1 MLPTESFMGDLATAI
16 RNRDPFPQFPK
27 GLSLDDAFDS
37 LYPLATLV
45 CNESTAGIKAG
56 LTNPE
61 IQKLFGLDSPLLGYL
76 YDCGERQVGDTI
88 ASHEKGQIECEIG
101 IVLDEEGRPK
111 SLAPAIEFVRVDFS
125 EPSDFTP
132 PNLVLTNLGADQ
144 FILGQEVDWE
154 EKLVAGLEDLAI
166 SLRRSGEE
174 ILSTTAGASLGGPK
188 GAVAWCV
195 AEARNRGMRFSARTV
210 LLAGTCGSGMP
221 LEAGD
226 YLADFG
232 SLGAIEF
239 KVQ

>member
-16 RNRDPFPQFPK
+16 RNREPFPQFPE
-27 GLSLDDAFDS
+27 GLTLDDAFDS
-37 LYPLATLV
+37 LYRLAALV
-45 CNESTAGIKAG
+45 CDERTAGIKAG

-76 YDCGERQVGDTI
+76 YDCGQRQVGDSI
-88 ASHEKGQIECEIG
+88 ASHKKGQIECEIG

-144 FILGQEVDWE
+144 FLLGQELDWE
-154 EKLVAGLEDLAI
+154 EKLVADLKDLAI
-166 SLRRSGEE
+166 SLKRNGEE
-174 ILSTTAGASLGGPK
+174 ILSTTAGTSLGGPK
-188 GAVAWCV
+188 GAVEWCV
-195 AEARNRGMRFSARTV
+195 GEARNRGLRFSARTV

-221 LEAGD
+221 LEAGEYVAD
-226 YLADFG
+226 YS
-232 SLGAIEF
+232 SLGKIEF
-239 KVQ
+239 QVC